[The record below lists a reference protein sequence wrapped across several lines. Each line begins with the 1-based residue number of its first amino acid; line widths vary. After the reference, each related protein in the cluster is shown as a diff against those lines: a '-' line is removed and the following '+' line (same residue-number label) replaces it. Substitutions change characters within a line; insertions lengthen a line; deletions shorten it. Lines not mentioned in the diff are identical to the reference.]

1 MMKQSIAVNFSV
13 YTFDSSSLHF
23 RSHGLQDPEAFSVSA
38 GRVGQHGNRHH
49 KVLAARGQV
58 VGVQSGSGRPAAA
71 TAFWASHLIRSCYV
85 LLDVHNLPDDVGW
98 VPRVLLGEEGDRFLG
113 QEVV

>member
-1 MMKQSIAVNFSV
+1 MKQSIAINFSV
-13 YTFDSSSLHF
+13 YTLASFSLHF
-23 RSHGLQDPEAFSVSA
+23 SSHGLQDPEAFLVSA
-38 GRVGQHGNRHH
+38 GGVRQHGNRHH

-58 VGVQSGSGRPAAA
+58 VGVQRGSGRPTAA
-71 TAFWASHLIRSCYV
+71 TAFWASHLIRSCYA

-98 VPRVLLGEEGDRFLG
+98 VPQVLLGEEGDRFLG